1 MSYIGILLGLGLSA
15 AIAWSIGANDM
26 ANSISIAVG
35 SNAIRYKYAVL
46 IFIFSQLLGAVL
58 QGYMVMKTL
67 GSGVVPNMNIV
78 GAISSVIAAFLWI
91 VIMTLKG
98 LPISTTH
105 SITSAVIGIGIAYK
119 FINHIDNSINI
130 DVIVKIILS
139 WIVSPLAAMALA
151 ILFYSILMR
160 IRNLNESILRILIIL
175 LSIFSACSFG
185 ANYVANVTGVY
196 VHITSN
202 IFGISESISMR
213 VLSLFAS
220 LFIAL
225 GGLVLGQRVVRTM
238 AYRIT
243 RLDIY
248 TAVAAGFSNAFT
260 VWLFTTVPYI
270 LFGYGMPIST
280 TYAVVG
286 SIIGVGIIKSR
297 DIHAIDLKIAIFIFM
312 SWMLT
317 LPLVAL
323 LSMGI
328 YYFLSWII

>member
-1 MSYIGILLGLGLSA
+1 LSYIGILLGLGLSA

-78 GAISSVIAAFLWI
+78 GAISSVMAAFLWI
-91 VIMTLKG
+91 VIMSLEG

-139 WIVSPLAAMALA
+139 WIISPLTAMALA

-160 IRNLNESILRILIIL
+160 IKNLNESILRILIIL
-175 LSIFSACSFG
+175 LSIFSAYSFG
-185 ANYVANVTGVY
+185 ANDVANVTGVY

-202 IFGISESISMR
+202 IFGISETISMR
-213 VLSLFAS
+213 ILSLFAS

-225 GGLVLGQRVVRTM
+225 GGLTLGQRVVRTM

-260 VWLFTTVPYI
+260 V
-270 LFGYGMPIST
+270 
-280 TYAVVG
+280 
-286 SIIGVGIIKSR
+286 
-297 DIHAIDLKIAIFIFM
+297 
-312 SWMLT
+312 
-317 LPLVAL
+317 
-323 LSMGI
+323 
-328 YYFLSWII
+328 